1 MCASWSNGH
10 VTIDSFRSTKEAM
23 TAMFDWVWLPVGALA
38 TPTLTRNLKPII
50 FMGQARRGGLQASG
64 VTFGQRAVGRR
75 DLERE
80 EEEEEELHV
89 EGESDNSLDDGL
101 FITWEE
107 QE

>member
-1 MCASWSNGH
+1 
-10 VTIDSFRSTKEAM
+10 
-23 TAMFDWVWLPVGALA
+23 
-38 TPTLTRNLKPII
+38 
-50 FMGQARRGGLQASG
+50 MGQARRGGLQASG

-89 EGESDNSLDDGL
+89 EGESDNSLDDGP